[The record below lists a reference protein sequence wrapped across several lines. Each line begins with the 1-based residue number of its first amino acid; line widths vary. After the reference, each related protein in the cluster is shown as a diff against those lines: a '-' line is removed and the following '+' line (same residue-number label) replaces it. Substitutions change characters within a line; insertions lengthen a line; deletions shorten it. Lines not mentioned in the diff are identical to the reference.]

1 MGKRTGLIAYIAV
14 FLPIAAHSQSIYI
27 CKDAAGKTFTSDRL
41 LSECAGRAVR
51 EMDKNGM
58 VRREIPAPLTLEQKR
73 QKHAEEERI
82 KAEAEAAEQQKQAD
96 RAMLA
101 RYRNE
106 NDIADARRRTLELV
120 QDQITRESGALATA
134 EKDKKEVQQKLEQF
148 GNKKPVP
155 PFLQA
160 KLTEGDQSIAA
171 IKKKI
176 AGYQAEAAQI
186 NLKFDAT
193 LKRYRELT
201 GGTAAVASVSASL
214 PSSVPPKPVPAAVP
228 VAVK

>member
-1 MGKRTGLIAYIAV
+1 MAKKIALILGV
-14 FLPIAAHSQSIYI
+14 TSLLSIAAHAQTAIYI

-41 LSECAGRAVR
+41 LPECAGRAVR

-58 VRREIPAPLTLEQKR
+58 VRREIPAPLTAEQKR
-73 QKHAEEERI
+73 QKQLEEERL

-106 NDIADARRRTLELV
+106 KDIGEARKRTLELV
-120 QDQITRESGALATA
+120 QDQIKREGETLAA
-134 EKDKKEVQQKLEQF
+134 IEKDKRDVQQKIDQI
-148 GNKKPVP
+148 GSKRPVP
-155 PFLQA
+155 SSLQA
-160 KLTEGDQSIAA
+160 KLAEADQSIVAV
-171 IKKKI
+171 KKKI
-176 AGYQAEAAQI
+176 ADHQAEEAQI

-201 GGTAAVASVSASL
+201 GRAATAPQPAQ
-214 PSSVPPKPVPAAVP
+214 SSVKPEPAAELVR
-228 VAVK
+228 AK